1 MILPQGKIFNMLKS
15 RLEVAK
21 LVRPT
26 EEAPVA
32 MEEPDIDVEYCL
44 AEYR

>member
-21 LVRPT
+21 LVGPN
-26 EEAPVA
+26 EGALASIEGQ
-32 MEEPDIDVEYCL
+32 EIDVEYCL
-44 AEYR
+44 EEYR

>member
-1 MILPQGKIFNMLKS
+1 MLKS

-21 LVRPT
+21 MVIPS
-26 EEAPVA
+26 EEAVRE
-32 MEEPDIDVEYCL
+32 MVEGQIDVEYCL